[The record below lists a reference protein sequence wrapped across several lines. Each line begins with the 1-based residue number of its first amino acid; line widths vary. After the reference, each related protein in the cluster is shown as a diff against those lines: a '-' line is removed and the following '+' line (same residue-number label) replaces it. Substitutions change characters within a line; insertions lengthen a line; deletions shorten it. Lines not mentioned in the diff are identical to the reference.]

1 MQVASHTAGRSQ
13 RIPTCQPLSA
23 ELLMQVIQYIMD
35 HLHGDLSVS
44 SLARRFSLEE
54 GLLVPSLHS
63 HTGITLDQFVLRRR
77 IERALHLLKHSSAS
91 DNEIAMR
98 IGWDS
103 APNFQAAFLKYLG
116 VSPTEYRG
124 NLQLKQQI
132 ASPTRRKRPA
142 SLPAY
147 RGKNSVD
154 GRFRNSHL
162 SS

>member
-1 MQVASHTAGRSQ
+1 MQVTWYVRDNLHTE
-13 RIPTCQPLSA
+13 LSA
-23 ELLMQVIQYIMD
+23 SALAKGFSVEEDMLLRAFESD
-35 HLHGDLSVS
+35 
-44 SLARRFSLEE
+44 
-54 GLLVPSLHS
+54 
-63 HTGITLDQFVLRRR
+63 TGITLDQFVLRRR

-124 NLQLKQQI
+124 NLPLKQQI

-142 SLPAY
+142 CLPAY